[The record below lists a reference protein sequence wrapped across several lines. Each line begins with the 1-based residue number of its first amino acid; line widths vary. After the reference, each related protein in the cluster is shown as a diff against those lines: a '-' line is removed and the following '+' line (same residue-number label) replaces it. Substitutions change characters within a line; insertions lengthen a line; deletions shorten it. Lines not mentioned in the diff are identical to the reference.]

1 MTTKYICE
9 EDLRYMTDE
18 EKSERIHT
26 DLYHVGGMGLDWLL
40 DEKFAEGLRIEKM
53 KKLKHLGDK

>member
-1 MTTKYICE
+1 
-9 EDLRYMTDE
+9 MTDE
-18 EKSERIHT
+18 EKSKRIHT
-26 DLYHVGGMGLDWLL
+26 DLYHVGGMGLDSLL